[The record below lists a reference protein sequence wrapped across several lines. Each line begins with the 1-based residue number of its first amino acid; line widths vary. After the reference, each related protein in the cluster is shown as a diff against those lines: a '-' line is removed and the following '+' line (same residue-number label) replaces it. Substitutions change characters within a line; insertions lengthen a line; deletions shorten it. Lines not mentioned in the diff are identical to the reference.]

1 MLAIATA
8 SYHKNCYLLASS
20 NTSIKMS
27 TSEKNHAFNGVNTQM
42 LNTVYNAMQSHPE
55 MAKATFS
62 VKSQWNG
69 GFSVT
74 SSSKG
79 FRVGSQNVERNPEEY
94 KMQYDF
100 PNQFSGEGRGLTV
113 CEYCMGSLAACLI
126 QTIVTHATSRGIQ
139 IDSINIDV
147 EGDVDLRGF
156 TGISSDVRPGAQ
168 QFRVNMNI
176 KSTTASKEQIDQLRE
191 IGKKFSPA
199 FDTLTNGTSVVLV
212 NP

>member
-1 MLAIATA
+1 
-8 SYHKNCYLLASS
+8 
-20 NTSIKMS
+20 MS

-113 CEYCMGSLAACLI
+113 CEYCMGSLAACLA
-126 QTIVTHATSRGIQ
+126 QTIVAHATSRGIQ

-176 KSTTASKEQIDQLRE
+176 KSNTASKEEIDQLRE

>member
-1 MLAIATA
+1 MNG
-8 SYHKNCYLLASS
+8 KENDG
-20 NTSIKMS
+20 
-27 TSEKNHAFNGVNTQM
+27 FNGVNTQK
-42 LNTVYNAMQSHPE
+42 LNTVYAAMQNQPE
-55 MAKATFS
+55 MAKATFY
-62 VKSQWNG
+62 VKSEWNG

-74 SSSKG
+74 SSSKS
-79 FRVGSQNVERNPEEY
+79 FRIGGQNIERNSEY

-113 CEYCMGSLAACLI
+113 CEYCMGSLAACLT
-126 QTIVTHATSRGIQ
+126 QTIVAHATSRGIQ

-176 KSTTASKEQIDQLRE
+176 KSNSASKEQIDELRE

-212 NP
+212 DS

>member
-1 MLAIATA
+1 MLMNR
-8 SYHKNCYLLASS
+8 KENDG
-20 NTSIKMS
+20 
-27 TSEKNHAFNGVNTQM
+27 FNGVNTQI
-42 LNTVYNAMQSHPE
+42 LNTVYDAMQSQPE
-55 MAKATFS
+55 MAKATFY

-69 GFSVT
+69 GFNVT
-74 SSSKG
+74 SMSKG
-79 FRVGSQNVERNPEEY
+79 FSIGGQNIERNSEY

-113 CEYCMGSLAACLI
+113 CEYCMGSLAACLA
-126 QTIVTHATSRGIQ
+126 QTIVAHATSRVIQ

-156 TGISSDVRPGAQ
+156 TGISNDVRPGAQ

-176 KSTTASKEQIDQLRE
+176 KSNSASKEQIDELRE

-212 NP
+212 DS